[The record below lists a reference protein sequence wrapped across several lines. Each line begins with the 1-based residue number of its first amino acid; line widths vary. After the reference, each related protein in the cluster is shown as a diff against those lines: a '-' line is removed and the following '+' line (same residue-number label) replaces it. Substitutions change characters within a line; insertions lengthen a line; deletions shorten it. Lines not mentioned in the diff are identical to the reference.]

1 MTSLNYIQVQRGIM
15 QKLLIAILFTI
26 PLVTSASA
34 AELTAVQIYSDNVL
48 LDLIKE
54 NKHLSQVVIDD
65 CQLVQDIEA
74 RAVKSQMPSYEFLW
88 GDMLAY
94 GVCVKKDV
102 ALGLHYM
109 QASADQG
116 LSEALEQMGRYY
128 HVGKF
133 VQVDI
138 TQAIIFLKESA
149 ALNNLKAQ
157 LRLADL
163 YLAGHGSPLDFPQLY
178 MQLHQS
184 VTDDKKE
191 HKIIAQHLDKL
202 AQKMPE
208 RVVNAAISGKY

>member
-1 MTSLNYIQVQRGIM
+1 MQRGIM
-15 QKLLIAILFTI
+15 QRILITILFTI
-26 PLVTSASA
+26 IHVVSVSA

-74 RAVKSQMPSYEFLW
+74 RAVKSQMPSYQFLW

-102 ALGLHYM
+102 PLGLHYM

-116 LSEALEQMGRYY
+116 LSEALEQLGRYY

-133 VQVDI
+133 VQADI
-138 TQAIIFLKESA
+138 NQAILFLKESA

-157 LRLADL
+157 LRLANI
-163 YLAGHGSPLDFPQLY
+163 YLSGDGSPLDFPQLY
-178 MQLHQS
+178 VQLHQS
-184 VTDDKKE
+184 VTDDKKN
-191 HKIIAQHLDKL
+191 HKVITSKLSKL
-202 AQKMPE
+202 AEKMPE
-208 RVVNAAISGKY
+208 RVVHAASNGKY

>member
-1 MTSLNYIQVQRGIM
+1 MKSFTVQRGHM
-15 QKLLIAILFTI
+15 QRLIIAMLLVL
-26 PLVTSASA
+26 TSVFSTLA

-74 RAVKSQMPSYEFLW
+74 RAVKSKMPSYQFLW

-94 GVCVKKDV
+94 GVCVKKNV
-102 ALGLHYM
+102 PLGLHYM

-133 VQVDI
+133 VQIDI
-138 TQAIIFLKESA
+138 NQAIIFLKEAA

-157 LRLADL
+157 LRLADI
-163 YLAGHGSPLDFPQLY
+163 YLAGKGSPLDFPQLY
-178 MQLHQS
+178 VQLHQS
-184 VTDDKKE
+184 VTDDKKV
-191 HKIIAQHLDKL
+191 HKNIATQL
-202 AQKMPE
+202 ASLAEKMPE
-208 RVVNAAISGKY
+208 RVVNAAKKGKY

>member
-1 MTSLNYIQVQRGIM
+1 MQRGIM
-15 QKLLIAILFTI
+15 QRLLIVILLTI
-26 PLVTSASA
+26 THVLSASA

-74 RAVKSQMPSYEFLW
+74 RAVKSQMPSYQFLW

-102 ALGLHYM
+102 PLGLHYM

-138 TQAIIFLKESA
+138 NQAIIFLKESS

-157 LRLADL
+157 LRLADI
-163 YLAGHGSPLDFPQLY
+163 YLAGEGSPLDFPQLY
-178 MQLHQS
+178 TQLHQS
-184 VTDDKKE
+184 VTDDKKL
-191 HKIIAQHLDKL
+191 HKNITQQLAKL
-202 AQKMPE
+202 AKRMPK
-208 RVVNAAISGKY
+208 RVVNAAKSGKY

>member
-1 MTSLNYIQVQRGIM
+1 M

-26 PLVTSASA
+26 TYVISASA

-54 NKHLSQVVIDD
+54 NKHLGQVVIDD

-138 TQAIIFLKESA
+138 NQAIIFLKESA

-157 LRLADL
+157 FRLAEM

-178 MQLHQS
+178 TQLHQS

-191 HKIIAQHLDKL
+191 HKIIAQHLAKL
-202 AQKMPE
+202 AQKMPA

>member
-1 MTSLNYIQVQRGIM
+1 M
-15 QKLLIAILFTI
+15 QATQKILVAILLTFTQ
-26 PLVTSASA
+26 VMSVSA

-74 RAVKSQMPSYEFLW
+74 RAVKSQMPSYQFLW

-102 ALGLHYM
+102 PLGLHYM

-116 LSEALEQMGRYY
+116 LAEALEQLGRYY
-128 HVGKF
+128 HLGKF

-138 TQAIIFLKESA
+138 NQAITFLKESA

-163 YLAGHGSPLDFPQLY
+163 YLAGYGSPLDFPQLY
-178 MQLHQS
+178 SQLHQS
-184 VTDDKKE
+184 VTDDKKQ
-191 HKIIAQHLDKL
+191 HKVIAQHLAKL
-202 AQKMPE
+202 AKKMPE
-208 RVVNAAISGKY
+208 RVVNAASSGKY

>member
-1 MTSLNYIQVQRGIM
+1 VQRGIM
-15 QKLLIAILFTI
+15 QRLLIAIILTATHVI
-26 PLVTSASA
+26 SAAA

-74 RAVKSQMPSYEFLW
+74 RAVKSQMPSYQFLW

-102 ALGLHYM
+102 PLGLHYM
-109 QASADQG
+109 QASANQG

-133 VQVDI
+133 VQIDI
-138 TQAIIFLKESA
+138 SQAIIFLKESA
-149 ALNNLKAQ
+149 ALKNLNAQ
-157 LRLADL
+157 LRLANL
-163 YLAGHGSPLDFPQLY
+163 YLAGHGSPLDFPELY
-178 MQLHQS
+178 AQLHQS
-184 VTDDKKE
+184 VSDDKKV
-191 HKIIAQHLDKL
+191 HDNIAKKL
-202 AQKMPE
+202 AMLAEKMPE
-208 RVVNAAISGKY
+208 RVVNAAKSGKY

>member
-1 MTSLNYIQVQRGIM
+1 MQRIF
-15 QKLLIAILFTI
+15 ITILFTI
-26 PLVTSASA
+26 IHVASVSA

-74 RAVKSQMPSYEFLW
+74 RAVKSQMPSYQFLW

-102 ALGLHYM
+102 PLGLHYM

-116 LSEALEQMGRYY
+116 LSEALEQLGRYY

-133 VQVDI
+133 VQADVV
-138 TQAIIFLKESA
+138 QAILFLKEAA

-157 LRLADL
+157 LRLANI
-163 YLAGHGSPLDFPQLY
+163 YLSGDGSPLDLPQLY
-178 MQLHQS
+178 AQLHQS
-184 VTDDKKE
+184 VTDDKKV
-191 HKIIAQHLDKL
+191 HKNITAKL
-202 AQKMPE
+202 TQLAERMPE
-208 RVVNAAISGKY
+208 RVVNAAKSGKY

>member
-1 MTSLNYIQVQRGIM
+1 MKRFLATILF
-15 QKLLIAILFTI
+15 AILPATTA
-26 PLVTSASA
+26 LA

-74 RAVKSQMPSYEFLW
+74 RAVKSQMPSYQFLW

-94 GVCVKKDV
+94 GVCVDKNV
-102 ALGLHYM
+102 ELGLHFM
-109 QASADQG
+109 HASADQG

-128 HVGKF
+128 HIGKF

-138 TQAIIFLKESA
+138 NQAIIFLKESA

-178 MQLHQS
+178 AQLHHS
-184 VTDDKKE
+184 VTDDKKV
-191 HKIIAQHLDKL
+191 HKNITRHLTKL
-202 AQKMPE
+202 AKKMPE
-208 RVVNAAISGKY
+208 RVVNAAKKGHY